1 MEFLIQGRS
10 IKMKKLLTAILPS
23 MLSQLHLT
31 NSKKC
36 LVIVLEDELD
46 QMGLTIEMPGVHG
59 FLVAIKVSKSWRD
72 MLLTLAHE
80 LVHVSQMAS
89 GKLKNLPN
97 GAKIWAGK
105 KYKKSTPYL
114 NQPWELN
121 AFARQELIL
130 RRALEE

>member
-1 MEFLIQGRS
+1 MEFLIHGRS
-10 IKMKKLLTAILPS
+10 VKMKKLLTVILPS

-36 LVIVLEDELD
+36 LVIVLEDDMD
-46 QMGLTIEMPGVHG
+46 QMGLTVHMPGVDG
-59 FLVAIKVSKSWRD
+59 FLVAIKNSKSWRD
-72 MLLTLAHE
+72 MLLTLSHE

-97 GAKIWAGK
+97 GSRIWAGK

-114 NQPWELN
+114 DQPWEQN

>member
-89 GKLKNLPN
+89 GKLKNLPEEI
-97 GAKIWAGK
+97 G
-105 KYKKSTPYL
+105 
-114 NQPWELN
+114 
-121 AFARQELIL
+121 
-130 RRALEE
+130 RAHV